1 MTLTHQNH
9 TKSPTL
15 DQSWIPSCHH
25 NFDRTQLGGYPWGMS
40 QYCLP
45 KDSPALARDKAAL
58 LLLLSVVQAGYATPS
73 SPPRAVFNKGLLKE
87 LVSWPYLSQTEPLD
101 RPSLLFL
108 LLVRLVRRL
117 EVHVGWD
124 ETQ

>member
-1 MTLTHQNH
+1 
-9 TKSPTL
+9 
-15 DQSWIPSCHH
+15 
-25 NFDRTQLGGYPWGMS
+25 MS

-101 RPSLLFL
+101 RPFLLFL